1 MRAPSKKI
9 IYLLIACV
17 ISISLIYIAQK
28 TSSTHHEQI
37 AVEATSTTSETD
49 PAETEWNKELE
60 QLNKN
65 QDNSTSS
72 SFKISTSTSSTLT
85 DTFAKDLFSRYL
97 QHQTDGV
104 TDNQTNQT
112 LSESILND
120 YSNSLDLKD
129 HFTSSDIITSSTLD
143 QDKIREY
150 ANGFLTVEDRGLRAA
165 DALAKDDEASLV
177 PVGKQ
182 YKQLATDLGNL
193 IVPDAIS
200 DTHIS
205 IMNNYYRLGEVLAQI
220 PKVSNDPVK
229 KLLLMQKITDS
240 QNERVQLYQNI
251 EAFIKNSGIIFSNEE
266 PGAYWVK

>member
-28 TSSTHHEQI
+28 TSSTHSEQI
-37 AVEATSTTSETD
+37 AVEATSTISETD

-65 QDNSTSS
+65 QNNSTS

-97 QHQTDGV
+97 QNQTDGV
-104 TDNQTNQT
+104 TDDQTNQT

-129 HFTSSDIITSSTLD
+129 HFTSSDIMTSSTLD

-150 ANGFLTVEDRGLRAA
+150 ANSFLTVEDQGLRAA
-165 DALAKDDEASLV
+165 NALAKDDEASLV
-177 PVGKQ
+177 PMGKQ
-182 YKQLATDLGNL
+182 YKQLSADLGNL
-193 IVPDAIS
+193 IVPDALS
-200 DTHIS
+200 DTHLA
-205 IMNNYYRLGEVLAQI
+205 IMNNYYQLGEILAQI
-220 PKVSNDPVK
+220 PKVNNDPVK

-240 QNERVQLYQNI
+240 QNGRAQLYQNI
-251 EAFIKNSGIIFSNEE
+251 AAFVKNSGIIFSNEE